1 MSLSSFLSQSA
12 AKTTQDH
19 LLLHHSLTKNISTE
33 NNATHKTVLAAS
45 FQPVM
50 RRLSSS
56 TSPPPIREEKTQ
68 EGGGAVGNTV
78 HSSRYTEMIAAST
91 INTPPAVTMDSNLTE
106 LLRRS
111 QKAMP
116 SSADTSMM
124 QNQQLQLASSN
135 ASNNSLDFSTALAA
149 AVAAGYARQATTGNL
164 SSADVMLLLQQQQ
177 QQQQQHQRACLSA
190 AERLASVDGGNS
202 FLQERLGVSNM
213 SGLSSSMMDTLQS
226 SPSLGAYTN
235 TPLDLSQVLLAYQQ
249 AIAFGNASS
258 FGTVPTPTQNASDLS
273 RMIMMLR
280 GQGNYVSALSSGTS
294 SSAAGTASSA
304 SMATFSNSAKATVT
318 KSPELDKKRPAE
330 AVPKKHKRTP
340 KKPKLANPGETT
352 ATPRDM
358 PCVLYTKEDDDYL
371 TPYQCLLRKQ
381 LELFVADA
389 EDVRCSSQQGRT
401 TNIQVGQVGLRCRHC
416 EGGLASRTKG
426 AVYYSHSVDGIY
438 QVGQNI
444 GKVHLAERCYRISDD
459 IRRQLIALRNDSRRA
474 SSGKAYWSSRIRAL
488 GVCEEGNILKI
499 RSAGQDEV
507 AKEEATEVANKASNN
522 AIKKESIATKAT
534 KKLHAETTL
543 QAHGT
548 KTPAATAVG
557 RQE

>member
-45 FQPVM
+45 FQPIM

-164 SSADVMLLLQQQQ
+164 SSADVMLLLQQQ